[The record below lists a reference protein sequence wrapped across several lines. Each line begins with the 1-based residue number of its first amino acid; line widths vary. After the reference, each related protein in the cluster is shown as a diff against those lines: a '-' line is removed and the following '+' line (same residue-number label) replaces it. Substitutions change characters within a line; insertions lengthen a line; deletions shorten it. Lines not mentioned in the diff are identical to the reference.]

1 MSVLDARGVEIKG
14 ISGRKGT
21 KDKMNLRGRDLCYG
35 TFAVPQFHIAVM
47 HQRFSHCQR
56 ETRIREGTLSSE
68 WYSTPMTAE
77 SQRDTSYSALSVTP
91 LRERHFV
98 VESTVELLELAYRQA
113 PGVLEVIK
121 RDYWS

>member
-1 MSVLDARGVEIKG
+1 MLSPFASNNRTAEQTRWNKEMSSVRMSVEHGFGEITREWPFLNTWWKQ
-14 ISGRKGT
+14 RQ
-21 KDKMNLRGRDLCYG
+21 RD
-35 TFAVPQFHIAVM
+35 
-47 HQRFSHCQR
+47 
-56 ETRIREGTLSSE
+56 TRIREGTLSSE

-77 SQRDTSYSALSVTP
+77 SQRDTSYSALSMAP
-91 LRERHFV
+91 LRERRFV